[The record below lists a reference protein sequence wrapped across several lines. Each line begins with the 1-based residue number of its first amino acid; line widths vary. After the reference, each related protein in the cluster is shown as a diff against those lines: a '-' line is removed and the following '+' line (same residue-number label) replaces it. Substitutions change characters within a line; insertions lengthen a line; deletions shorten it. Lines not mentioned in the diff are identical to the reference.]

1 MHLTPPPLR
10 LDVAGDQLPYSFLSS
25 LSLSLSYAMKLSPC
39 SLLHREPSPHG
50 TAASSP
56 LSFISL
62 PPWPPP
68 PSPEFVP
75 STARPPPLLRS
86 KPLPHVNLLLVL
98 KVAGMGLAKPS
109 PVRPRRSHE
118 VARTRPRLP
127 PLQHSSSAGEQ
138 HQSGPSSFSPP
149 YLLSTMKLYFAFFLQ
164 KLEPPPSPSA
174 SPCIPRLD
182 LPQDRQ
188 DSSSLARIHPFCNEQ
203 QQLEPLTPL
212 LHTLDRQVPPVHQ
225 GPVRPSPLSC
235 GPQPRVR
242 SPQPLLSVG
251 PTCTS
256 FSPALFFSVSD
267 FTYFQRTAY
276 LQIDPYCSCI

>member
-127 PLQHSSSAGEQ
+127 PLQHSSSAETRASTVALCISL
-138 HQSGPSSFSPP
+138 HPAPRSSPRPAGFIFPRPDPP
-149 YLLSTMKLYFAFFLQ
+149 VLVGSRRPHRQ
-164 KLEPPPSPSA
+164 N
-174 SPCIPRLD
+174 
-182 LPQDRQ
+182 LPWR
-188 DSSSLARIHPFCNEQ
+188 H
-203 QQLEPLTPL
+203 L
-212 LHTLDRQVPPVHQ
+212 LHRHEPDAASVLHSSVTNNSNSSR
-225 GPVRPSPLSC
+225 SPLCFTRWTAKSLLC
-235 GPQPRVR
+235 TKAQCA
-242 SPQPLLSVG
+242 PLLSVVG
-251 PTCTS
+251 L
-256 FSPALFFSVSD
+256 SPG
-267 FTYFQRTAY
+267 
-276 LQIDPYCSCI
+276 